1 MIKRNEKKELFFLLL
16 TVGGLYFIMLYIT
29 GCTEPTVSS
38 KTTNHTI
45 PEVGNIA
52 SEPLKVC
59 VIEGCEYF
67 ICKNHKGNILC
78 HKGNCSNPIH
88 KGGNK

>member
-1 MIKRNEKKELFFLLL
+1 MKALILAALLI
-16 TVGGLYFIMLYIT
+16 GMMGS
-29 GCTEPTVSS
+29 CTEPTVASKSTNYTVPKGSGEASS
-38 KTTNHTI
+38 PMKI
-45 PEVGNIA
+45 
-52 SEPLKVC
+52 C

-67 ICKNHKGNILC
+67 ICNTYHGAVIT

>member
-1 MIKRNEKKELFFLLL
+1 MKKLLL
-16 TVGGLYFIMLYIT
+16 AILLIGMMGS
-29 GCTEPTVSS
+29 CTEPTVKS
-38 KTTNHTI
+38 KPTNYTVPRHGG
-45 PEVGNIA
+45 EA
-52 SEPLKVC
+52 SRALRIC

-67 ICKNHKGNILC
+67 ICDNYHGNVIV